1 MGPQFMDAFAFP
13 VAFVATILVAATA
26 RWGIA
31 LHREELRTG
40 LEPKSYNWFLVF
52 LIGGGGMIFYLGAVR
67 EIAFFFSLMA
77 TLLGAFIAL
86 AAIHFGLAGLRLLTA
101 GRQASSRQG
110 PTD

>member
-1 MGPQFMDAFAFP
+1 MNAADLP
-13 VAFVATILVAATA
+13 VAFVATLLIAATV
-26 RWGIA
+26 RWGIN
-31 LHREELRTG
+31 LHREELQTG
-40 LEPKSYNWFLVF
+40 QEPKSYNLFLLFVV
-52 LIGGGGMIFYLGAVR
+52 GGGGLIFYLGAVR